1 MRLAELLR
9 EATFGVDLTPL
20 SLASVCTV
28 LTSFTGVFV
37 MCGHVNSYAGAKLYY
52 ASLFTYV
59 SSCSDVHVST
69 VLSEAESDVTF

>member
-37 MCGHVNSYAGAKLYY
+37 MCGHVNSYAGAILYY
-52 ASLFTYV
+52 ASLLLMYRRV
-59 SSCSDVHVST
+59 PMYMSQLCLAKLRVM
-69 VLSEAESDVTF
+69 